1 MARLDQ
7 RDMAILHHYVEEQ
20 NRELYWNYL
29 AQHEGNDGYGLLA
42 LGVVRNDSMPGAVA
56 NNFAQNHAR
65 SHDDRVLTEP
75 EWEEFGQDL
84 IARDLKQRKYW
95 MEQHRPDLA
104 LNLPVKDIQS
114 AHDASFE
121 KARIDPNA
129 WTPRQLLEAAR
140 RQGGEGAA
148 EGVWH
153 AMLDNNAIG
162 LGLGIGR
169 AGITL
174 GDIVRYD
181 DDQLPAV
188 RYTGALAGA
197 SAMASK
203 DRPDRKSVV
212 SGKRVAVR
220 VDNGGRRIIKKKKR

>member
-1 MARLDQ
+1 
-7 RDMAILHHYVEEQ
+7 
-20 NRELYWNYL
+20 
-29 AQHEGNDGYGLLA
+29 
-42 LGVVRNDSMPGAVA
+42 
-56 NNFAQNHAR
+56 
-65 SHDDRVLTEP
+65 
-75 EWEEFGQDL
+75 
-84 IARDLKQRKYW
+84 

-140 RQGGEGAA
+140 RQGGEEAA

-188 RYTGALAGA
+188 RYPGALAGA
-197 SAMASK
+197 SATASQV
-203 DRPDRKSVV
+203 RPVTDPAVTRAHGDLKHAARGKSGSI
-212 SGKRVAVR
+212 SG
-220 VDNGGRRIIKKKKR
+220 D